1 MDFKTDIMKKI
12 LLLGCMF
19 LCGMAA
25 VFGQA
30 KKPRLMV
37 VPSDIYCQR
46 NGFISDGVP
55 DYRKAFATDPN
66 LRLVISELSTIMAK
80 RDYPLESLEQALK
93 NMGQRELERSLTA
106 NKDNEGVAESDL
118 DKVKRLAGPDII
130 LDLDFTIQKSGPR
143 KYISFNLQGIDAY
156 TGLVIAAA
164 SGDGAPSTSS
174 SPGTLLEEAVLNYMD
189 NFNTALI
196 AHFGDL
202 FENGRST
209 YVEIQVWNDSEVN
222 LDSSFDF
229 MDETVSL
236 GDVIE
241 YWMSENCVNGRFS
254 RLSGSE
260 NQITYSQVRIP
271 LYKKVLG
278 KERPIDV
285 RGFIGGLNT
294 FLSRDP
300 FNLDCKIIEKGLGE
314 VRLVIGTKK

>member
-1 MDFKTDIMKKI
+1 MKRI
-12 LLLGCMF
+12 LLLGCVL
-19 LCGMAA
+19 LCGITAA
-25 VFGQA
+25 LAQA

-46 NGFISDGVP
+46 NGFVSDGIP
-55 DYRKAFATDPN
+55 DYQKAFATDPN

-80 RDYPLESLEQALK
+80 REFPLESLEQTLK
-93 NMGQRELERSLTA
+93 NMSQRELERSLTT
-106 NKDNEGVAESDL
+106 NKNDEGVAESDL
-118 DKVKRLAGPDII
+118 DKVKRLTGPDII

-156 TGLVIAAA
+156 TGLVVAAA

-174 SPGTLLEEAVLNYMD
+174 SAGTLLEEAVLNYMD
-189 NFNTALI
+189 NFNTALMS
-196 AHFGDL
+196 HFEDL
-202 FENGRST
+202 FQNGRST
-209 YVEIQVWNDSEVN
+209 YVEIQVWNDSEVD
-222 LDSSFDF
+222 LDASFEF
-229 MDETVSL
+229 MDETVTL

-278 KERPIDV
+278 KERPIDA

-294 FLSRDP
+294 FLSRSP
-300 FNLDCKIIEKGLGE
+300 FNLHCKIIEKGLGE
-314 VRLVIGTKK
+314 VRLVIGTE